1 MTLLDP
7 NFVSTKAGG
16 GVTPLQ
22 IASSTPYTGTLDKNY
37 FGIYIDIDRGGD
49 NSYFQTSGIRTWTN
63 YSGSSADYPAVTGG
77 EFITTNTNSTG
88 AAQILQG
95 SEGWATCTADC
106 YEVQGAT
113 GFANSSSGIKV
124 FNAHAGYFQSGT
136 SGDTTDQV
144 GVLAVAN
151 PSGQNTRVENST
163 AFRGT
168 LMRTG
173 SATVVNGYGL
183 NLSNW
188 SGDGFINTA
197 GIYADASIDRGTG
210 SRFFI
215 RSLSTSPSVLSGDLT
230 VGGNGKFFISKP
242 ETPSSS
248 TDECAV
254 GQMAWDKDFIYICV
268 ATNTWKRSAVST
280 W

>member
-1 MTLLDP
+1 MIPRIIFVLSTLTLLLTAALGTAAQVKTTPKFDIQSAASSGRGTSPPTATQSMTLLDP

-136 SGDTTDQV
+136 S
-144 GVLAVAN
+144 
-151 PSGQNTRVENST
+151 PRH
-163 AFRGT
+163 R
-168 LMRTG
+168 
-173 SATVVNGYGL
+173 
-183 NLSNW
+183 
-188 SGDGFINTA
+188 
-197 GIYADASIDRGTG
+197 
-210 SRFFI
+210 
-215 RSLSTSPSVLSGDLT
+215 
-230 VGGNGKFFISKP
+230 
-242 ETPSSS
+242 
-248 TDECAV
+248 
-254 GQMAWDKDFIYICV
+254 
-268 ATNTWKRSAVST
+268 
-280 W
+280 